1 MNTQFKLLL
10 VEDDKVLGKNLKER
24 LEKENYQ
31 VDWVKTL
38 KDCEDIQAKWGS
50 YDLVIF
56 DVTLPD
62 GSGFDLAKKLKK
74 QVTVPFL
81 FMTALHEAES
91 RLQGYEIGAEEFIPK
106 PFHLK
111 ELLIRIA
118 HVLSVHV
125 REKVMK
131 IKNFSIDFKS
141 MKIVHENG
149 EETTL
154 ALNDFK
160 ILKYLID
167 VSPRAVSRDELMDKV
182 WGQDEFPSPRTIDN
196 VMVRLR
202 QYLRDENSELIKS
215 VRGLGYRWQ
224 GEQL

>member
-1 MNTQFKLLL
+1 MNVQFKLLL

-31 VDWVKTL
+31 VDWVKSQ
-38 KDCEDIQAKWGS
+38 KECEEIQNHWGN

-62 GSGFDLAKKLKK
+62 GSGFELAKKLKK
-74 QVTVPFL
+74 LFTVPFL
-81 FMTALHEAES
+81 FMTALNEAES
-91 RLQGYEIGAEEFIPK
+91 RLTGYEIGAEEFIPK

-125 REKVMK
+125 REKIMR
-131 IKNFSIDFKS
+131 IKNLSIDFKS
-141 MKIVHENG
+141 MKITHEDG
-149 EETTL
+149 HVDLL

-160 ILKYLID
+160 VLKYLID
-167 VSPRAVSRDELMDKV
+167 VCPRAVSRDELMDKV

-196 VMVRLR
+196 VIVRLR
-202 QYLRDENSELIKS
+202 QYLKDDNSELIKS

-224 GEQL
+224 GE

>member
-1 MNTQFKLLL
+1 MNVQFKLLL
-10 VEDDKVLGKNLKER
+10 VEDDKVLGKNLQER
-24 LEKENYQ
+24 LEKESYQ
-31 VDWVKTL
+31 VDWVKSQ
-38 KDCEDIQAKWGS
+38 KECEAIQDQWGH

-62 GSGFDLAKKLKK
+62 GSGFELAKKLKK
-74 QVTVPFL
+74 QAPVPFL
-81 FMTALHEAES
+81 FMTALNEAES

-125 REKVMK
+125 RERVAKFK
-131 IKNFSIDFKS
+131 SFSIDFNS
-141 MKIVHENG
+141 MKILHESG
-149 EETTL
+149 EVISL
-154 ALNDFK
+154 ALKDFK

-196 VMVRLR
+196 VIVRLR
-202 QYLRDENSELIKS
+202 QYLKDENSEFIKS
-215 VRGLGYRWQ
+215 VRGLGYRWL
-224 GEQL
+224 GE

>member
-1 MNTQFKLLL
+1 MNVQFKLLL
-10 VEDDKVLGKNLKER
+10 VEDDKVLGKNLQER

-31 VDWVKTL
+31 VDWVKSQ
-38 KDCEDIQAKWGS
+38 KECESIQDQWGH

-62 GSGFDLAKKLKK
+62 GSGFELAKKLKK
-74 QVTVPFL
+74 QASVPFL
-81 FMTALHEAES
+81 FMTALNEAES

-125 REKVMK
+125 RERVAKFK
-131 IKNFSIDFKS
+131 SFSIDFNS
-141 MKIVHENG
+141 MKILYESG
-149 EETTL
+149 EVISL
-154 ALNDFK
+154 PLKDFK

-196 VMVRLR
+196 VIVRLR
-202 QYLRDENSELIKS
+202 QYLKDENSEFIKS
-215 VRGLGYRWQ
+215 VRGLGYRWL
-224 GEQL
+224 GE

>member
-1 MNTQFKLLL
+1 LTEQFKLLL
-10 VEDDKVLGKNLKER
+10 VEDDKVLGINLKER
-24 LEKENYQ
+24 LEKENYL
-31 VDWVKTL
+31 VDWVKSQ
-38 KDCEDIQAKWGS
+38 KECEAIQTQWGT

-62 GSGFDLAKKLKK
+62 GSGFDLAKKLK
-74 QVTVPFL
+74 THFSVPFL
-81 FMTALHEAES
+81 FMTALNEAES
-91 RLQGYEIGAEEFIPK
+91 RLLGYEIGAEEFIPK

-125 REKVMK
+125 REKI
-131 IKNFSIDFKS
+131 IKFKNLFIDFKS
-141 MKIVHENG
+141 MKIVHDNG
-149 EETTL
+149 EMITL
-154 ALNDFK
+154 SLKDFR
-160 ILKYLID
+160 ILKYLIE

-196 VMVRLR
+196 VIVRLR
-202 QYLRDENSELIKS
+202 QYLKDEDSEFIKS

-224 GEQL
+224 GE